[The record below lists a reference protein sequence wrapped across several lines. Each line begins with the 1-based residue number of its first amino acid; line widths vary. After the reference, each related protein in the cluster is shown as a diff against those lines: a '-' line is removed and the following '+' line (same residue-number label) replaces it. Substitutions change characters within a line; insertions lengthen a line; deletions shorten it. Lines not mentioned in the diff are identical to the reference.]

1 MRPESDIPSSPSG
14 AASGAGSVE
23 PADQAARDE
32 LARVRAIAAPLCAAN
47 GVELVE
53 VAWSNDRGGRILRVI
68 IDRPLDERQETPPL
82 IAAQLAQPAE
92 TVSLEDCVRVSRD
105 LSTALD
111 VEEIIAQSY
120 NLEVSSPGLDRP
132 LRTER
137 DFRRQRGRLAK
148 VKLAEPAPDGQRVLR
163 GTILEA
169 DSDGLQME
177 VDGNL
182 HRVPFDNITEARLVF
197 ELGAQPKK
205 GGRPRKS
212 RKR

>member
-1 MRPESDIPSSPSG
+1 MRPESDIPSSSPG
-14 AASGAGSVE
+14 A
-23 PADQAARDE
+23 DE
-32 LARVRAIAAPLCAAN
+32 APVSDGLDGVRAVAAPLCAAH

-53 VAWSNDRGGRILRVI
+53 VLWSTERGGRVLRVI
-68 IDRPLDERQETPPL
+68 IDRPLDEREAEETDAP
-82 IAAQLAQPAE
+82 ARAVVPAE

-111 VEEIIAQSY
+111 VEETIAQSY

-148 VKLAEPAPDGQRVLR
+148 VKLQEPAVDGQRVLR

-169 DSDGLQME
+169 DSDGLRRE

-197 ELGAQPKK
+197 EIGAQPKK
-205 GGRPRKS
+205 GGRARKPRK
-212 RKR
+212 R

>member
-1 MRPESDIPSSPSG
+1 MRPDSEIPSSPSSRG
-14 AASGAGSVE
+14 GGSAE
-23 PADQAARDE
+23 PADQAALDE
-32 LARVRAIAAPLCAAN
+32 IARVRAVAAPLCAAN

-53 VAWSNDRGGRILRVI
+53 VVWSTDRGGRILRVI
-68 IDRPLDERQETPPL
+68 IDRPLEERHETPPATPVEL
-82 IAAQLAQPAE
+82 SQPAE

-148 VKLAEPAPDGQRVLR
+148 VKLAEPASDGQRVLR

-169 DSDGLQME
+169 DSGGLQME